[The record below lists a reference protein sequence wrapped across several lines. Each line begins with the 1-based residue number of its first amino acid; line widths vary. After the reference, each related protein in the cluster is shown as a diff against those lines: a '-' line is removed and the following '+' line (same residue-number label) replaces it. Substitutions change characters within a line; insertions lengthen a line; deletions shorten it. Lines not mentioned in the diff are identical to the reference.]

1 MENCWSGSRIS
12 QNSIASSY
20 QKKKKK
26 SIALTV
32 PVVQTVFGLRCLI
45 IGQHSWSGPR
55 NYGNEIW
62 KLSWSI
68 GVLLA
73 SNVISKASMSSQL

>member
-12 QNSIASSY
+12 Q
-20 QKKKKK
+20 K
-26 SIALTV
+26 SIAFSYTKKKV
-32 PVVQTVFGLRCLI
+32 ISFNCTCYANYFWIKMLI
-45 IGQHSWSGPR
+45 IGQHSRSGPR

-62 KLSWSI
+62 KPSGSM

-73 SNVISKASMSSQL
+73 SNVISKVSMSSQL